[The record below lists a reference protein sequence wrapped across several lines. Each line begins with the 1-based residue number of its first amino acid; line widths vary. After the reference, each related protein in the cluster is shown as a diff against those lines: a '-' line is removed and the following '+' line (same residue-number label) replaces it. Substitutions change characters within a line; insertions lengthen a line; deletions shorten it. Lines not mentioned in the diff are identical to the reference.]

1 MMSLSIGLVQ
11 AELVCFYMKEAII
24 NNEKPQVLNTCG
36 LIQLHSLEYVKREY
50 QPDV

>member
-36 LIQLHSLEYVKREY
+36 QYVKREY